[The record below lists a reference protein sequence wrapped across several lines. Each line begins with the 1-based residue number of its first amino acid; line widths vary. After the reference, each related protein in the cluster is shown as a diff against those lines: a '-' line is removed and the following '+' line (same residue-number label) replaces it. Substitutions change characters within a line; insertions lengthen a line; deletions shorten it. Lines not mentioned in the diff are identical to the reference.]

1 MDLPHRPGYVIRGNQ
16 YIPTEET
23 LLLQKLNEEIN
34 QLREYNADIYT
45 KLSDSRIIKTDDIPE
60 LVQADIQQSKLSEVL
75 SNENKLAAKT

>member
-23 LLLQKLNEEIN
+23 LLLQKLNEEIA
-34 QLREYNADIYT
+34 QLREYNTDIYT
-45 KLSDSRIIKTDDIPE
+45 KLSDNRIIKTDDIPE

-75 SNENKLAAKT
+75 SNKNVYI